1 MTKIV
6 RATLGL
12 PTLWA
17 GPRIQMIQTIGVA
30 GIAIMI
36 LFLSLRHLIFEFVSG
51 FDISISKFKVRLN
64 AQNGK
69 ALSSLTAI
77 GRGLL

>member
-17 GPRIQMIQTIGVA
+17 GPRFHMRKIKLHPYFISKC
-30 GIAIMI
+30 I
-36 LFLSLRHLIFEFVSG
+36 LFSSLAHLNFEFVSG
-51 FDISISKFKVRLN
+51 FDISISNFRP
-64 AQNGK
+64 
-69 ALSSLTAI
+69 
-77 GRGLL
+77 R